1 MKKPALG
8 DNYILSQKNTDA
20 PAQEVFL
27 LGNEDALQSG
37 WFLKR
42 MADADGTDD
51 YYMWQVASGIRMVFD
66 KNGGRY
72 RSLST
77 CYATGK
83 NSGCNKPFRSS
94 YC

>member
-1 MKKPALG
+1 M
-8 DNYILSQKNTDA
+8 
-20 PAQEVFL
+20 FL

-66 KNGGRY
+66 KNGGDTEASPRVM
-72 RSLST
+72 LQE
-77 CYATGK
+77 K
-83 NSGCNKPFRSS
+83 ISGCNKPFQSS